1 MTLSLRVL
9 VAAFLLLGALLVV
22 QFRSTG
28 EAVPIRKSFDT
39 FPPTIATWQERQSNN
54 LDLETVNLL
63 KVNDYVMRR
72 YTDRDGRTL
81 WLYIGYWAT
90 QRKGAQ
96 IHSPRNCLP
105 GGGWEPI
112 EAARL
117 VVPLSAPYTP
127 IEVNRYLIQKD
138 RDQQV
143 VLYWYQSQGKAVAG
157 ELDAKIQMVRS
168 AITRNRTDGALVR
181 VSAPVIGGVAE
192 TTESLVRYV
201 QAMYPVL
208 AQYLPE

>member
-1 MTLSLRVL
+1 MTLSVR
-9 VAAFLLLGALLVV
+9 AAIAGALLVGALLV
-22 QFRSTG
+22 LQFRSTG

-39 FPPTIATWQERQSNN
+39 FPSTIATWRERQSNN
-54 LDLETVNLL
+54 LDLEIVSLL
-63 KVNDYVMRR
+63 KVNDYVMRL
-72 YTDRDGRTL
+72 YANRDGRTL
-81 WLYIGYWAT
+81 WLYIGYWST

-112 EAARL
+112 EASRL
-117 VVPLSAPYTP
+117 VVTLPGGRAP

-157 ELDAKIQMVRS
+157 ELAAKIEMVRS

-181 VSAPVIGGVAE
+181 VSAPVSGGVAE

-201 QAMYPVL
+201 QALYPVL
-208 AQYLPE
+208 GEYLPE

>member
-1 MTLSLRVL
+1 MTLPIRAA
-9 VAAFLLLGALLVV
+9 VAAVLLLGALLVL

-39 FPPTIATWQERQSNN
+39 FPSTVASWHERQSNN

-72 YTDRDGRTL
+72 YVDRAGRTL

-105 GGGWEPI
+105 GGGWAAAAAV
-112 EAARL
+112 EAGRGPAS
-117 VVPLSAPYTP
+117 VPA
-127 IEVNRYLIQKD
+127 
-138 RDQQV
+138 
-143 VLYWYQSQGKAVAG
+143 AG
-157 ELDAKIQMVRS
+157 RRRA
-168 AITRNRTDGALVR
+168 ALGR
-181 VSAPVIGGVAE
+181 
-192 TTESLVRYV
+192 
-201 QAMYPVL
+201 
-208 AQYLPE
+208 

>member
-1 MTLSLRVL
+1 MTLSLRVV
-9 VAAFLLLGALLVV
+9 VAAFLLLGTLLVL

-28 EAVPIRKSFDT
+28 EAVPIRKNFDT
-39 FPPTIATWQERQSNN
+39 FPSTIATWQERQSNN
-54 LDLETVNLL
+54 LDLEIVNLL

-112 EAARL
+112 EASRL
-117 VVPLSAPYTP
+117 VVPLPGGHTP

-143 VLYWYQSQGKAVAG
+143 VLYWYQSHGRAVAG
-157 ELDAKIQMVRS
+157 ELAAKVEMVRS

-181 VSAPVIGGVAE
+181 VSAPVTGGVAE
-192 TTESLVRYV
+192 TTDSLVRYV
-201 QAMYPVL
+201 QALYPIL
-208 AQYLPE
+208 GEYLPE